1 MFSSAISLYR
11 LLPAE
16 GLELFCTLSGC
27 EAVNEEEGTAQLL
40 GALVHHP
47 LAIALAAN
55 TVRMYRTAMED
66 LLTPSHAITFY
77 HELLTE
83 HSSLDVLT
91 ATVELYLEAAV
102 TDERLRHVFDFLGSC
117 DLTRPLP
124 VSVIARHVASPF
136 YHVSSE
142 SLAPP
147 PVDMAIQMQKLTGID
162 PKNASFWAQLKA
174 MLPFGNNVPS
184 TDEIAAVLAT
194 SEDPVSYLRDC
205 PLLRFKAYQRA
216 GFEHVQVHHSSHKRL
231 PGLFTRYTVSRLNR
245 DGLSSEEATFNR
257 SSWFRSYRTFDQEQA
272 LENVHRSLPG
282 ISEPGV
288 MTRDVFEKR
297 SMPPITIGT
306 MSSSTEGGVDYL
318 EYQHLVS
325 HSHRV
330 VETLSEEVK
339 AADHDASD
347 ILTRRYLFPH
357 LKHVASY
364 PLLSETDKLL
374 CEYSQTA
381 IEASLSVLSHQESVA
396 KFEQV
401 LKKQRS
407 LFGNK
412 NQVVART
419 LVDMGNLCYTVNDL
433 SAAKSYLES
442 SLRIYESTS
451 SKQATKMFPLEI
463 GTAYSSLALVCSALN
478 EKQRSKVLL
487 EQALAAY
494 QTMSSEGVVSKRQR
508 KLVSSS
514 LTDVAHAYLSLGDV
528 MMAKKY
534 IDLSTMAHKNM
545 YLEGHPESVR
555 TLNVASIVYSMLG
568 DKPESSRLRGEAGK
582 QQTQLNARPLGT

>member
-1 MFSSAISLYR
+1 MYDQDTVHR

-16 GLELFCTLSGC
+16 GQQLFHRLSDCDPEGD
-27 EAVNEEEGTAQLL
+27 EENTTKLL
-40 GALVHHP
+40 GALQYHP

-55 TVRMYRTAMED
+55 TVKLYRTMMENVP
-66 LLTPSHAITFY
+66 TPPNVITTY

-83 HSSLDVLT
+83 HSSGDLVT
-91 ATVELYLEAAV
+91 AALQLYLEAAV

-124 VSVIARHVASPF
+124 VSVIARHIASSF
-136 YHVSSE
+136 YKVPPE

-147 PVDMAIQMQKLTGID
+147 PVDMVIQMQKLTGID
-162 PKNASFWAQLKA
+162 DPKNASFWTQLKA
-174 MLPFGNNVPS
+174 MLPFGSNVPS

-194 SEDPVSYLRDC
+194 SEDPVSYLRSC
-205 PLLRFKAYQRA
+205 PLLRFKSYQRA
-216 GFEHVQVHHSSHKRL
+216 GFEHVQVNHVSHKPL
-231 PGLFTRYTVSRLNR
+231 PLLFTKHTVPKLNR
-245 DGLSSEEATFNR
+245 DGLANEEATFNR
-257 SSWFRSYRTFDQEQA
+257 SSWFRSYRTFDQQQA
-272 LENVHRSLPG
+272 LENVHRCLPG

-288 MTRDVFEKR
+288 LTKDAFEK
-297 SMPPITIGT
+297 SPIAPITTGT
-306 MSSSTEGGVDYL
+306 MSLPKEGGVDYL

-325 HSHRV
+325 HYHRV
-330 VETLSEEVK
+330 VETLSDEVK

-347 ILTRRYLFPH
+347 TLTRRYLHPH
-357 LKHVASY
+357 INHVTSY
-364 PLLSETDKLL
+364 PLLSETDQML
-374 CEYSQTA
+374 CDYSQTS
-381 IEASLSVLSHQESVA
+381 IEASLSVSDHKESIA

-407 LFGNK
+407 LLGSK

-419 LVDMGNLCYTVNDL
+419 LVDMGNLCYSANDL
-433 SAAKSYLES
+433 SGAKHYLEA

-451 SKQATKMFPLEI
+451 SKEATQNFPLEI
-463 GTAYSSLALVCSALN
+463 GAAYSSLALVASALN
-478 EKQRSKVLL
+478 DKHRSRELL

-494 QTMSSEGVVSKRQR
+494 QTMPSEGVVSKRQR

-528 MMAKKY
+528 LMAKKY
-534 IDLSTMAHKNM
+534 IDLSTMAHKNL
-545 YLEGHPESVR
+545 YLEGHPESIR

-582 QQTQLNARPLGT
+582 QQTQLNKHPLGT